1 MLVVFIETQE
11 QNNLSDVNSVSK
23 PCLGILSCDFAISL
37 IFIVTTMLLN
47 TTQYREFE

>member
-23 PCLGILSCDFAISL
+23 PSLGILSCDFAI
-37 IFIVTTMLLN
+37 FTNFNCHDHVVKHN
-47 TTQYREFE
+47 TVQGI